1 MAAAFL
7 TSIPPGIATTI
18 AVAAHEIPQEIGDFG
33 VLVYGSFAKYY
44 RALFF
49 NLITAYSSRQVHL
62 YCSI

>member
-33 VLVYGSFAKYY
+33 VLVYGGFAKY